1 MRHILSL
8 FIFFF
13 IFSAR
18 QAVCL
23 DTATEI
29 GKPAPAFALA
39 DLNGKKV
46 TLADYKG
53 KVVLLNFWATYCGPC
68 KKEMP
73 SLHNLFL
80 AFKKDGLIVLAV
92 SRDEDKTDV
101 QSFIKGQMITF
112 PVLMDK
118 DQEVSFDQYA
128 VHNLPTSF
136 LLDREGIIRET
147 IIGEREWDAPDMKK
161 KIEVLLTKKEVPK
174 KRVEGK

>member
-8 FIFFF
+8 IIFFF

-29 GKPAPAFALA
+29 GKSAPAFALA
-39 DLNGKKV
+39 DVNGKKV
-46 TLADYKG
+46 SLADYKG
-53 KVVLLNFWATYCGPC
+53 MVVLVNFWATYCGPC
-68 KKEMP
+68 KAEMP

-80 AFKKDGLIVLAV
+80 ALKNDGLIVLAV
-92 SRDEDKTDV
+92 SRDESTIDV
-101 QSFIKGQMITF
+101 QSFIKKQKITF

-118 DQEVSFDQYA
+118 NQEVSFDQYV
-128 VHNLPTSF
+128 VHTLPTSF
-136 LLDREGIIRET
+136 LIDRDGIIKET

-161 KIEVLLTKKEVPK
+161 KIGLLLSSKKGMIK
-174 KRVEGK
+174 